1 MHSYSIWPLTHM
13 EAVWPLFVQHW
24 AQPNNTT
31 SQQSL
36 FTQVQPRQTEFI
48 SACHMDI
55 CSHPSW
61 QDLGIAY
68 LTLAFL
74 FLIPAQPQAVYS
86 NLINTISLNVAKK
99 YGKQRQTLP
108 RMWHLFSNRI
118 SIDCF
123 QLNKEG
129 ERQKRNKER
138 SYKST
143 RAQIPPFTNT

>member
-1 MHSYSIWPLTHM
+1 MHSYSIWPLIHK

-24 AQPNNTT
+24 AQLNITT

-36 FTQVQPRQTEFI
+36 FTQVQPRQTEFT

-61 QDLGIAY
+61 QDLCIAY
-68 LTLAFL
+68 LTLPLL
-74 FLIPAQPQAVYS
+74 FPISAQPQAVYS
-86 NLINTISLNVAKK
+86 NLINTMSLNS
-99 YGKQRQTLP
+99 GKEIWKTKTILP
-108 RMWHLFSNRI
+108 GMWHSFSNRI
-118 SIDCF
+118 SIECL

-143 RAQIPPFTNT
+143 REKNLSFTKT